1 VIVAS
6 TCTFFVGLQWGFSE
20 TLMPQFLTREYGEG
34 EDGARYVYRIHSINL
49 WGCVLGPPLVAAMS
63 GHLEAFGVLMPG
75 LWVMAAAPIF
85 VIMFPNIFV
94 SVITINPLLLPVVVL
109 FLEFFVSDPR
119 CWLSRARRGLSC
131 GRLSSPLASACGRLV
146 SSHGSL
152 PSRQQVRFDHSFCAC
167 VPSLSWQIVDFAKE
181 GCDEKCSQREF
192 VSLQGV
198 RVSSLRSRRV
208 RT

>member
-109 FLEFFVSDPR
+109 FLEFLSLTRAAGYHARAGVCRVGGCLHHWRVHVVASSHRMAHYPR
-119 CWLSRARRGLSC
+119 ANRCGSIILSARVSRACLGK
-131 GRLSSPLASACGRLV
+131 SSTLPKKAATKSV
-146 SSHGSL
+146 HKGSL
-152 PSRQQVRFDHSFCAC
+152 C
-167 VPSLSWQIVDFAKE
+167 
-181 GCDEKCSQREF
+181 
-192 VSLQGV
+192 
-198 RVSSLRSRRV
+198 LRRA
-208 RT
+208 